1 MEEELRQKTYEEV
14 AALKDLFLRRMMD
27 DKIKMAAITQLKES
41 NDTLQRQLDEKAISS
56 FVKEILLV
64 CDRIDSQQD
73 VDDLTLSVEDELLEI
88 LARREFYRM
97 DAPSVFDPTI
107 HNAVGIVEETDD
119 HPEKSIVRVVR
130 NGYFFRDKVFRS
142 ADVIVAVK
150 RKQTEQLE

>member
-1 MEEELRQKTYEEV
+1 MEEELQQKTYEEV

-27 DKIKMAAITQLKES
+27 DKIKMATIAQLKES
-41 NDTLQRQLDEKAISS
+41 NDALQKQLDEKAISS

-107 HNAVGIVEETDD
+107 HNAVGIAEETDE
-119 HPEKSIVRVVR
+119 HPEKSIVQVVR